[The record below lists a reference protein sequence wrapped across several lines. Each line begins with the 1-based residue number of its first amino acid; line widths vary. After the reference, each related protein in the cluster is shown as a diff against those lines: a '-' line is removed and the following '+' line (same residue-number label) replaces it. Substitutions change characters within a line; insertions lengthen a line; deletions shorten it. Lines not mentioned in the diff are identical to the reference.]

1 MEKVLLRYT
10 SAHLV
15 MKFTTL
21 KRSVDVIMDILMTMN
36 IVDIESYWTKR
47 GHFNIQLYINYLR
60 AKNENLQ
67 SNNERQVLQDSEG
80 IRSTPCHSPGGQ
92 MASINIKN

>member
-1 MEKVLLRYT
+1 
-10 SAHLV
+10 

-21 KRSVDVIMDILMTMN
+21 KRSVDVIMDTLKKMN

-60 AKNENLQ
+60 AKNENIQ
-67 SNNERQVLQDSEG
+67 SHNERQVLQDSEG
-80 IRSTPCHSPGGQ
+80 IRQTPCIPDGRQ
-92 MASINIKN
+92 MDRLNLKN